1 MITSVFLLCGANNGT
16 AIPTIPKVTC
26 ENFGKAQMFL
36 MQRIRKV
43 DGTLNSMTLADAK
56 LLATWTPLLTEEV
69 LGTKVQATP
78 YTESPSF
85 TDGSQRTARGGNDS
99 FGGVPIVLGNDPT
112 EFTSQI
118 LLTQQAVIKELKK
131 YQNEDRNNLGLYMVS
146 DDGKLMVNTDDSAN
160 PTTVYPIPIQSF
172 AVGNKVAGGYDDVDY
187 NTLGFQLL
195 NNWSDN
201 VIVIQRSELDF
212 DPLTALLPV

>member
-85 TDGSQRTARGGNDS
+85 TDGSQ
-99 FGGVPIVLGNDPT
+99 
-112 EFTSQI
+112 
-118 LLTQQAVIKELKK
+118 
-131 YQNEDRNNLGLYMVS
+131 NEDRNNLGLYMVS